1 MRKLAR
7 FGDRTKYGK
16 RHQPGVMNQT
26 ETQYADLLE
35 ARKLAGEIID
45 WQFEAVTL
53 KLADGCRITPDF
65 KVLLA
70 DHTIEMVDTKGA
82 GPMDEKSRVKIKCAA
97 EKFPE
102 FMFVIEKKQTRKA
115 GGGWKREE
123 F

>member
-26 ETQYADLLE
+26 ETQYAEGLE
-35 ARKLAGEIID
+35 ARKLAGEIIK
-45 WQFEAVTL
+45 WEFESVTF
-53 KLADGCRITPDF
+53 KLAPDCRYTPDF
-65 KVLLA
+65 EVLLA
-70 DHTIEMVDTKGA
+70 DHTIEFVDAKGG
-82 GPMDEKSRVKIKCAA
+82 GPMDEKSRVKAKCAA

-102 FMFVIEKKQTRKA
+102 FMFVIEQKQAKKN